1 MGHGDFLV
9 HHAIAL
15 GLRRTA
21 LILVKSALDASG
33 SKLIPDKKDSFC
45 FLFDCFTLSVA
56 FHFCLLTHATKV
68 TPLPVRPVL

>member
-45 FLFDCFTLSVA
+45 FFI
-56 FHFCLLTHATKV
+56 
-68 TPLPVRPVL
+68 